1 MRNPID
7 TQATLRNL
15 ILINKIMLKLL
26 TRLERFLR
34 EGGKPT

>member
-7 TQATLRNL
+7 AKATLRNL
-15 ILINKIMLKLL
+15 VLINKIMLKLL

-34 EGGKPT
+34 ESGKPT